1 MARYGPSQRGN
12 YGRFFTGSGRR
23 VSQHRSSQGQGSM
36 NAFYSGANQL
46 VRHSVGL
53 STLYPSVGSDYSNA
67 GKLGD
72 QKAVAL
78 PLIVYGTGGSA
89 NAVADESELSTI
101 ATGSRVN
108 NVQIEL
114 QIAQSDTAKPNNCYI
129 GFISTSF
136 SDAALNAANMTSNFN
151 DLIEMSDAT
160 TGEMALATPT
170 GSVDMSIKQYNESPF
185 MKHWIRGFNRYAYTL
200 YSGRPAILK
209 TVLPTPPKNRRGQFG
224 MGWWLVMLNDSSD
237 IQGEGAGDGTD
248 IHFSANTYFKE
259 IQDLRAEVR
268 TTNP

>member
-1 MARYGPSQRGN
+1 MARYAPSHRGN

-23 VSQHRSSQGQGSM
+23 VRQHRSSQGQGSM
-36 NAFYSGANQL
+36 NAFYSGASQL

-53 STLYPSVGSDYSNA
+53 SAIYPESPATPGQ
-67 GKLGD
+67 LGD
-72 QKAVAL
+72 QKATAL
-78 PLIVYGTGGSA
+78 PLVVYGTGGSA
-89 NAVADESELSTI
+89 NPIADESSTSTI

-114 QIAQSDTAKPNNCYI
+114 QIAQSDTSKPNNCYI
-129 GFISTSF
+129 GFIATSF
-136 SDAALNAANMTSNFN
+136 SDAALNDENMTANFN
-151 DLIEMSDAT
+151 DLIDMEDKT
-160 TGEMALATPT
+160 TGEMGLATDD
-170 GSVDMSIKQYNESPF
+170 GEVDMTVKEYNESPF
-185 MKHWIRGFNRYAYTL
+185 LKHWIRGLNRYAYTL

-209 TVLPTPPKNRRGQFG
+209 TILPTPPKCRRGQFG

-237 IQGEGAGDGTD
+237 IQGEDPGDGTA
-248 IHFSANTYFKE
+248 INFSANTYFKE

>member
-12 YGRFFTGSGRR
+12 YGRYFTGSGRR
-23 VSQHRSSQGQGSM
+23 VRQHRSSQGQGSM

-53 STLYPSVGSDYSNA
+53 STIYPSGAPGV
-67 GKLGD
+67 LGD
-72 QKAVAL
+72 QKALAL
-78 PLIVYGTGGSA
+78 PLLVYGTGGSA
-89 NAVADESELSTI
+89 NPVADESATSTI

-114 QIAQSDTAKPNNCYI
+114 QIAQSDTSKPNNCYI

-136 SDAALNAANMTSNFN
+136 SDAALNAANMTANFN

-160 TGEMALATPT
+160 TGEMTLATPDPYT
-170 GSVDMSIKQYNESPF
+170 VDMTIKQYNESPF

-237 IQGEGAGDGTD
+237 IQGAAAGAGSD
-248 IHFSANTYFKE
+248 INFSMNTYFKE
-259 IQDLRAEVR
+259 IQDIRADIR